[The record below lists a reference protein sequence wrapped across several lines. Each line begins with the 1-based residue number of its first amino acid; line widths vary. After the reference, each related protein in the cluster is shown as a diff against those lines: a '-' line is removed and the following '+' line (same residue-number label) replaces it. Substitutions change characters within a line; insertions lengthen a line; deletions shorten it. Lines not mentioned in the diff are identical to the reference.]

1 MKFKLILYKNISI
14 KDYISNIDKLF
25 FMPGCQQV
33 YFCCKVGLFSKDP
46 LPRDPLRKCSFW
58 HQLTWLNFSATDVY
72 QTVLHMTTKLNHWR
86 TFEQLS
92 DSQQRTCQMWF
103 TVNREKLFVM

>member
-33 YFCCKVGLFSKDP
+33 YFCCKVGLFSKVCGD
-46 LPRDPLRKCSFW
+46 
-58 HQLTWLNFSATDVY
+58 
-72 QTVLHMTTKLNHWR
+72 
-86 TFEQLS
+86 
-92 DSQQRTCQMWF
+92 
-103 TVNREKLFVM
+103 